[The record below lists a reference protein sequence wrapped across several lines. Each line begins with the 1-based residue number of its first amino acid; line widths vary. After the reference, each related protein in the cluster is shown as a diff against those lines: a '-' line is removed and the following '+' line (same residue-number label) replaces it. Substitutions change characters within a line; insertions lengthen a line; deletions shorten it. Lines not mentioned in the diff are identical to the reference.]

1 MTALATLPM
10 VRFRPHHLAGSEGVN
25 RLMLDILKLLGLRP
39 RPPGPAR
46 TRRPASGDGRR
57 VWRITEEHPQG
68 SWVDAE
74 ARPSRPRDSSAPT
87 PFDSWT
93 TSSMDLRDGV
103 QIVEDEVHGPQDPR
117 PH

>member
-1 MTALATLPM
+1 MLA
-10 VRFRPHHLAGSEGVN
+10 
-25 RLMLDILKLLGLRP
+25 ILKLLGLRP

-46 TRRPASGDGRR
+46 ARQPAPAEGRR

-74 ARPSRPRDSSAPT
+74 ARPSRPRDSTTPT

-103 QIVEDEVHGPQDPR
+103 QIVEDDKDELHGPQDPR